1 MTWHRR
7 RLICSPQFRLS
18 RNSALPHRVS
28 ASYSGC
34 EPLYSAVQPV
44 QVMTTRRRFSQVT
57 ETLACRHPKALFSAC
72 CSSLATLVQDYH
84 LLSRHPCQRSL
95 FTQWRDIPFTAPPR
109 LYGQSFRIIS
119 GSCGCALSR
128 QHDFLNPSVFGS
140 WSPEGVVFQTS
151 RGSPAPNNI
160 CSCFRNDLAVSV

>member
-7 RLICSPQFRLS
+7 RLICSPQFCLS

-34 EPLYSAVQPV
+34 EPLCSTVQPV

-57 ETLACRHPKALFSAC
+57 ETLACRHPKALLSAC

-95 FTQWRDIPFTAPPR
+95 FTQWRDIPFTTLPR
-109 LYGQSFRIIS
+109 LYGCSIRIIS

-128 QHDFLNPSVFGS
+128 QTRLSQPVSLWFLVARRRCS
-140 WSPEGVVFQTS
+140 QTS
-151 RGSPAPNNI
+151 RGNPAPYNI
-160 CSCFRNDLAVSV
+160 CSCFRNDLAASV